1 MAAGL
6 AVVASDA
13 AAVQEVADGAALIVP
28 ANASEQWAR
37 ALGLVLSDAALAKEL
52 RRRSGEVAAK
62 NTWARAADRT
72 LEVLARADRGS
83 TGDGAGHA

>member
-1 MAAGL
+1 M
-6 AVVASDA
+6 
-13 AAVQEVADGAALIVP
+13 P

-52 RRRSGEVAAK
+52 RRRARQVAAK

-72 LEVLARADRGS
+72 LEVLAGAARAR